1 MRVGQRMYYKT
12 LSGMLIACCVVGLLL
27 IAHAD
32 AQSTTYHKMVTI
44 DSNERYGYQ
53 VVLKQNE
60 TMVCWLRFQSGEG
73 VYAYILNSTEYE
85 ASQWSQPASNHGTR
99 IFENTSSLWQHWN
112 FSAPYD
118 DEWHLYFSKW
128 SGEPYAESPC
138 EIEILV
144 GVWMSAANLQVVV
157 TEGPFTGDFDISISL
172 ISRNNS
178 IGWIEIYIDGIL
190 NVYDSPPGDS
200 SFMYVQRFVFDS
212 RRLSNGNHTLRV
224 VAYDSIGSKLADW
237 ESQIQVENGFF
248 DDSSNLLIVLLL
260 YILVVF
266 VISMVAFREGVGRP
280 ADENKR
286 WLHAL
291 ILFLLGGI
299 MSMLI
304 GIMEF
309 PGLDTELNR
318 GIGFLVGLSLVSLA
332 GLFSTYYVSTR
343 LDSTR
348 TSSLDNGA
356 SAELASEES
365 NKENQQET
373 SFALDINQILSRSDI
388 LDKVRGNIRTG
399 TAVVMGIGSGIFWWL
414 LSLGRPLASI
424 ESAFLMASG
433 GLAFFSAAGLLV
445 SFSHVTK
452 DERTGFLGEDL
463 LPSTQ
468 SKEQYTRQLVTIVR
482 TKAQILS
489 RIRQAIGVGLL
500 WFIVFTLLGAS
511 LPIYFATTL
520 ASSIPL
526 IAVSTLVP
534 LGIMAVTIGR
544 FTQIVIGPN
553 GFALMNSKGQV
564 QKQKPRE

>member
-1 MRVGQRMYYKT
+1 MCYKT
-12 LSGMLIACCVVGLLL
+12 LSAILIACSVVGLLL

-32 AQSTTYHKMVTI
+32 AQSITYHKMVTI
-44 DSNERYGYQ
+44 DSNERYGYH

-73 VYAYILNSTEYE
+73 VYAYILNSTEHE
-85 ASQWSQPASNHGTR
+85 ASQWSQPANNHGTR

-118 DEWHLYFSKW
+118 DEWYLYFSKW

-144 GVWMSAANLQVVV
+144 GVWMSSASLQVVV
-157 TEGPFTGDFDISISL
+157 TESPFAGDFDISISL

-190 NVYDSPPGDS
+190 NVYDSPPGNF

-212 RRLSNGNHTLRV
+212 RRLSNGNHSLRV
-224 VAYDSIGSKLADW
+224 VAYDSIGNRLADW

-248 DDSSNLLIVLLL
+248 DDSSNLLIILLL
-260 YILVVF
+260 YILIVF
-266 VISMVAFREGVGRP
+266 VISMVAFREWGRP

-286 WLHAL
+286 WLHAQ
-291 ILFLLGGI
+291 ILFFLGGI

-304 GIMEF
+304 GTMEV
-309 PGLDTELNR
+309 PGLDIELNR
-318 GIGFLVGLSLVSLA
+318 GIGFLVGLILVNLA
-332 GLFSTYYVSTR
+332 GLFSTYYISTR
-343 LDSTR
+343 LDSTK
-348 TSSLDNGA
+348 TNSLDNRV
-356 SAELASEES
+356 SAELPLKES
-365 NKENQQET
+365 NKENQQDT
-373 SFALDINQILSRSDI
+373 SFELNINQILSRSDI

-424 ESAFLMASG
+424 ESAFLIASG

-468 SKEQYTRQLVTIVR
+468 SKEEYTRQLATIVR

-489 RIRQAIGVGLL
+489 QIRQAIGVGLL
-500 WFIVFTLLGAS
+500 WFIVFALLGAS

-526 IAVSTLVP
+526 IAMSTLVP
-534 LGIMAVTIGR
+534 LGIMAMTIGR
-544 FTQIVIGPN
+544 FTQIVIGPS
-553 GFALMNSKGQV
+553 GFALMNSKSQV
-564 QKQKPRE
+564 EKQKPRT